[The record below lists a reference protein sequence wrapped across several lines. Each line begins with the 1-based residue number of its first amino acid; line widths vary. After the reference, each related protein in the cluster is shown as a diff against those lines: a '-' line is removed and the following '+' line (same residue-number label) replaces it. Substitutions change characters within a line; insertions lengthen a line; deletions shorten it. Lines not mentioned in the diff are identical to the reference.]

1 MAITDR
7 AMRGTATA
15 KDLWLIESFERGA
28 GSFVGRITPRGERLF
43 YFRYTDPA
51 GQRPRLP
58 LGAYDAKGKGGLT
71 VEQARAKARELSA
84 LHRAGA
90 RDLRAH
96 LASEAE
102 AAQQRAEVERIRA
115 QAERDALEQKAQQAE
130 LERERRISVRALFD
144 RWVSVALTPHS
155 RADGSRTGR
164 KDGGKAV
171 RGQFEHWVFPD
182 LGDQAAE
189 DVGKAD
195 LMAIIDAAK
204 AEGKLRTA
212 NMLLSNLKQMFR
224 FAAARDIVRR
234 NPLESVTK
242 KDAGGQEVDRTRVL
256 SPAEIQ
262 ALARALPASRLSP
275 RSSAAV
281 WIILGTCCRVGEL
294 MRAEWQHVDLRQ
306 RTWHLPDTKN
316 EREHT
321 IHLSDFVIAHFDRL
335 ASLREVGRDRRPVP
349 WLVPNSTGT
358 GPVDIKTFGKQL
370 SDRQRPPHKR
380 LPRRSLQTGAL
391 ALSGGRW
398 TAHDLRRTGATL
410 MASLGVSGDVID
422 ECLNH
427 KIESRVRRIYVRDRR
442 PAEQARAFDA
452 LGAKLAEILSQ
463 QDAGS

>member
-1 MAITDR
+1 MGITDK
-7 AMRGTATA
+7 AMRGNATA
-15 KDLWLIESFERGA
+15 NDRWLIESFERGA

-58 LGAYDAKGKGGLT
+58 LGAYDAKGKAGLT

-84 LHRAGA
+84 LYRGGA

-96 LASEAE
+96 LASQAAAE
-102 AAQQRAEVERIRA
+102 LQRAEVERIRV
-115 QAERDALEQKAQQAE
+115 QAECEALEQSAQQAE
-130 LERERRISVRALFD
+130 LERQRRISVRALFD
-144 RWVSVALTPHS
+144 RWVDVALTPHP

-164 KDGGKAV
+164 KDGGQAV
-171 RGQFEHWVFPD
+171 RGQFEHWVFPG
-182 LGDQAAE
+182 LGDQAAA
-189 DVGKAD
+189 DVSKAD
-195 LMAIIDAAK
+195 LMTIIDAAK

-212 NMLLSNLKQMFR
+212 NMLLANLKQMFR
-224 FAAARDIVRR
+224 FAAARDIVPR

-242 KDAGGQEVDRTRVL
+242 KDAGGAEVERTRVL
-256 SPAEIQ
+256 STAEIQ
-262 ALARALPASRLSP
+262 ALARALPVSRLSH

-294 MRAEWQHVDLRQ
+294 MRAEWRHVDRRR

-321 IHLSDFVIAHFDRL
+321 IHLSDFVIEHLDRL
-335 ASLREVGRDRRPVP
+335 ANLREVGGDGQPLP
-349 WLVPNSTGT
+349 WLLPNSTGT
-358 GPVDIKTFGKQL
+358 GPVDIRTFGKQL

-380 LPRRSLQTGAL
+380 LSRRSLQTGAL
-391 ALSGGRW
+391 ALAGGRW

-427 KIESRVRRIYVRDRR
+427 KIESRTRRTYVLNRR
-442 PAEQARAFDA
+442 PEEQARAFDL
-452 LGAKLAEILSQ
+452 LGTKLVGILSQ
-463 QDAGS
+463 